1 MVQRQIITAKQQGF
15 HRTRRS
21 REGAENRRSGGFSM
35 KQFFCIIV
43 TLAASAALLWLVS
56 APVDNLHGAESG
68 SDTHS
73 EETIGGHTESVP
85 AANAH

>member
-1 MVQRQIITAKQQGF
+1 
-15 HRTRRS
+15 
-21 REGAENRRSGGFSM
+21 M

-73 EETIGGHTESVP
+73 EETVGGHTESVP
-85 AANAH
+85 AAICPLTEPALALRVKRKF